1 MLQGSHL
8 VFQELLEYQVRFNQR
23 SMLSAK
29 GF

>member
-1 MLQGSHL
+1 MIHGSHL

-23 SMLSAK
+23 SMLSIK